1 MSLLVHLCKCILKPK
16 DIFEFSEDKSR
27 INLKCDHKNA
37 ISVNDYKPY
46 TGNVMF
52 SFKPIFDI
60 NQNKIDD
67 KSYSYALIQ
76 YFYNFDISE
85 DWKEIKYLDKNNQVT
100 NFRVEDYIIQRE
112 NVEK

>member
-1 MSLLVHLCKCILKPK
+1 
-16 DIFEFSEDKSR
+16 
-27 INLKCDHKNA
+27 
-37 ISVNDYKPY
+37 PY

-60 NQNKIDD
+60 NQYKTDD
-67 KSYSYALIQ
+67 KSYSYALLQ

-85 DWKEIKYLDKNNQVT
+85 DGKEIKYLDKNNQVT